1 MEHPRELFQVYDQRE
16 GEDVEKASKKREQK
30 VDAHLETKFEEPSV
44 QKRPVVS
51 VGRRKTMLW
60 KKNKKGGLK
69 IGLYQLLPI
78 EKTTVFQHSRQHNTR
93 QNPPT
98 SAAGQPANIGIQ
110 FVAVQN
116 LKSSFIWASAQQQF
130 RLPDVPRV
138 PSRAMSVQREP
149 NWSHFAASAIA
160 RHPPQ
165 RKGGTNVFEGKDD
178 SECLAIDT
186 ETDFSRRY
194 CPFTYT

>member
-16 GEDVEKASKKREQK
+16 GEDVEKASLANYGKKSIPLK
-30 VDAHLETKFEEPSV
+30 PSSES
-44 QKRPVVS
+44 PA
-51 VGRRKTMLW
+51 RRTPS
-60 KKNKKGGLK
+60 KGGLK

-165 RKGGTNVFEGKDD
+165 RKGGTKYLAFIPSYPTRIEFTNVED
-178 SECLAIDT
+178 
-186 ETDFSRRY
+186 
-194 CPFTYT
+194 